1 VSELRTYM
9 NRREFSVLMAG
20 AAAATLVPTSLLSE
34 ESSIN
39 TPAISDA
46 AKELYSRALILDC
59 NSGPPWEDNAP
70 PLPQSNLDI
79 VRNSGVNV
87 VKLSLGGINEN
98 FADTVAEIA
107 SIQKLVELQPEYF
120 LQVRV
125 AADIDRAKRENRLG
139 IILSFESADML
150 GDKLDNFETFRNLGV
165 LVMQFSY
172 NKKSPFGAGVMAPDG
187 GGLTPLGRQAA
198 EKMNKLGIAIDISHA
213 NAQTTADAIAVSSKP
228 VIMTHAG
235 CSAIHAHPRNK
246 TDEQL
251 KALAD
256 KGGVMGIYDLP
267 YLTASPKQPTVD
279 DYMAHM
285 GHALKVMGE
294 DHVGVGSDTGLE
306 PFDTGPKG
314 MAEFNKSEEQRQKS
328 GLAAPEEDRPTYVIG
343 LNIPRRIE
351 VIADQLLK
359 RGYSARVAEKV
370 IGGNFVRVLG
380 EIWS

>member
-1 VSELRTYM
+1 M
-9 NRREFSVLMAG
+9 NRREFSLLMAG
-20 AAAATLVPTSLLSE
+20 AASATLVPTSLLTDETSTN
-34 ESSIN
+34 SA
-39 TPAISDA
+39 AISPA

-70 PLPQSNLDI
+70 PLPQSDLDI

-87 VKLSLGGINEN
+87 VKLSLGGINED
-98 FADTVAEIA
+98 FAATVAEVA
-107 SIQKLVELQPEYF
+107 AIQKLIELQPAYF
-120 LQVRV
+120 LQVRLTS
-125 AADIDRAKRENRLG
+125 DFERAKRENKLG

-150 GDKLDNFETFRNLGV
+150 GDKLENFETFRNLGV
-165 LVMQFSY
+165 RVMQFSY

-198 EKMNKLGIAIDISHA
+198 EKMNKLGIVIDVSHA
-213 NAQTTADAIAVSSKP
+213 NPQTTADAIAVSTKP

-235 CSAIHAHPRNK
+235 CTAIHAHPRNK
-246 TDEQL
+246 TDQQL

-267 YLTASPKQPTVD
+267 YLSASPKQPTVD

-285 GHALKVMGE
+285 EHALKVMGE

-359 RGYSARVAEKV
+359 RGYPARLTEKV
-370 IGGNFVRVLG
+370 VGENFVRVLG

>member
-1 VSELRTYM
+1 
-9 NRREFSVLMAG
+9 MAG
-20 AAAATLVPTSLLSE
+20 AAAATLFPSQLIGE
-34 ESSIN
+34 ETNS
-39 TPAISDA
+39 PQISAA
-46 AKELYSRALILDC
+46 AKELYSRTLILDC

-70 PLPQSNLDI
+70 PLPQSDLDI

-87 VKLSLGGINEN
+87 VKLSLGGINED
-98 FADTVAEIA
+98 FAATVAEIA
-107 SIQKLVELQPEYF
+107 GVQKLIEIQPAYF
-120 LQVRV
+120 LQVRMP
-125 AADIDRAKRENRLG
+125 ADLERAKRENKLG

-172 NKKSPFGAGVMAPDG
+172 NKKSPFGAGVMAPDA

-198 EKMNKLGIAIDISHA
+198 EKMNKLGIAIDVSHA
-213 NAQTTADAIAVSSKP
+213 NAQTTADAIAVSTRP

-256 KGGVMGIYDLP
+256 KGGVVGIYDLP
-267 YLTASPKQPTVD
+267 YLAASPKQPTVD

-359 RGYSARVAEKV
+359 RGYSAHVAEKV
-370 IGGNFVRVLG
+370 IGANFVRVLG
-380 EIWS
+380 EIWT